1 MREQGSER
9 PADPGRNKN
18 IRLQGVLRVVGMLC
32 LLLLLG
38 LAACRSLLV
47 EVENRARVIPDYA
60 MVDIVPILEKT
71 KHSALSREEYELL
84 YEQTGL
90 GPAGVDAL
98 TAEGQQE
105 ILSRLQKN
113 LYAVVQVECTPNTI
127 ITREER
133 TRSKALIPYIEDGDI
148 LVTFNCHAFAW
159 RNGHAAIVADA
170 EKRLVVESGQ
180 LGSESRVVSL
190 AHWESYPA
198 FAVLRLK
205 DVEREKRAAIGE
217 YARQELVDIT
227 YRLEAIKSGLQW
239 GTHCAHL
246 TWYACAHFGY
256 DIDDDGG
263 WIVTPRDIFD
273 SELLEIVQIYGMS
286 MPDFEEIY

>member
-1 MREQGSER
+1 MREQGSKR
-9 PADPGRNKN
+9 RGDSGRDTTK
-18 IRLQGVLRVVGMLC
+18 RLQWGLRVAGLLC
-32 LLLLLG
+32 LLLLVG
-38 LAACRSLLV
+38 AAVWRSLLV

-60 MVDIVPILEKT
+60 MVDIAPILIKAE
-71 KHSALSREEYELL
+71 HSVLSKEEYKLL

-90 GPAGVDAL
+90 GPSGVDAL
-98 TAEGQQE
+98 VMEGRLE
-105 ILSRLQKN
+105 ILTELQKN
-113 LYAVVQVECTPNTI
+113 LFAIVQVECTPNTI

-133 TRSKALIPYIEDGDI
+133 TQSKALIPYIEDGDI
-148 LVTFNCHAFAW
+148 LVTFNCHAFVW

-170 EKRLVVESGQ
+170 EKRLAVESGQ
-180 LGSESRVVSL
+180 LGTKSRVVSIE
-190 AHWESYPA
+190 HWKSYPA
-198 FAVLRLK
+198 FVVLRLK
-205 DVEREKRAAIGE
+205 DADGEERAAIGA

-227 YRLEAIKSGLQW
+227 YRLEAVKSGLKR

-246 TWYACAHFGY
+246 TWYAYAHFGY

-273 SELLEIVQIYGMS
+273 SELMEIVQIYGMS